1 MGRVIFSRRSHA
13 VAAPARVYA
22 LTSAAAARERF
33 AIVQKSRTQCGRTVV
48 LLLLLALQAGAV
60 EIHIEFG
67 ALERMLS
74 KQVFTEDGRKYVH
87 GNAKTRCNF
96 AYLEH
101 PQIQGG
107 DGLLR
112 IRANFTG
119 RSALNMF
126 GQCVGVGDA
135 FTVVITARPQYRNGN
150 IGLANVTASSEG
162 RTGFYI
168 RRVCAA
174 LASSLARDFRY
185 PLAAEAQKALEDPGA
200 QPDYHRE
207 LRGFRVPDVRV
218 TQDALVIEVDF
229 ELTVK

>member
-1 MGRVIFSRRSHA
+1 VRRA
-13 VAAPARVYA
+13 VA
-22 LTSAAAARERF
+22 F
-33 AIVQKSRTQCGRTVV
+33 
-48 LLLLLALQAGAV
+48 LLLSASQARAV
-60 EIHIEFG
+60 ELHIQFG

-107 DGLLR
+107 DGILH

-126 GQCVGVGDA
+126 GQCVGIGDA
-135 FTVVITARPQYRNGN
+135 FTVIIAARPQYRDGN
-150 IGLANVTASSEG
+150 IGLTGVTATSEG

-174 LASSLARDFRY
+174 LASSLVHDFRY

-207 LRGFRVPDVRV
+207 LRSFRVPDLRV

>member
-1 MGRVIFSRRSHA
+1 MGR
-13 VAAPARVYA
+13 
-22 LTSAAAARERF
+22 
-33 AIVQKSRTQCGRTVV
+33 
-48 LLLLLALQAGAV
+48 LLALVLLAAAEAGAV
-60 EIHIEFG
+60 ELHIQYG

-74 KQVFTEDGRKYVH
+74 KQVFTDDGRKYVY

-101 PQIQGG
+101 PQIQGA
-107 DGLLR
+107 DGLLH
-112 IRANFTG
+112 IRAKFTG

-126 GQCVGVGDA
+126 GQCVGLGDA
-135 FTVVITARPQYRNGN
+135 FTVSIAARPLYRDGN
-150 IGLANVTASSEG
+150 IGLTNVTAASDGKS
-162 RTGFYI
+162 GFYI

-174 LASSLARDFRY
+174 LVASLGRDFRY

-207 LRGFRVPDVRV
+207 LRRFRVPDIRV
-218 TQDALVIEVDF
+218 TPDALVIEVDF